1 MLRAALACAAVVA
14 TASVGFSSAQAA
26 PPRVVALGDS
36 YMAGVGAGDYT
47 VTDDCRRS
55 ARSYAAD
62 ATRRTARPLTDE
74 SCPGARIPQVLQQA
88 SLVPTDAG
96 TVLVQVGGNDVG
108 FSSIA
113 IACLVP
119 QGGSCLDRIAESRA
133 ALPAIG
139 VGLQDI
145 ARAARTRAPRAT
157 IVFAGYPSLL
167 SGSRACAS
175 SAIGSLLD
183 IAEIRAIIELQRQ
196 LDATIAAAARA
207 AGARYIDWPRSVD
220 QHSLCSPSPWFVT
233 PLSGDPQ
240 DSLHPTA
247 KAYAVMGRSVADL
260 LRR

>member
-1 MLRAALACAAVVA
+1 M
-14 TASVGFSSAQAA
+14 
-26 PPRVVALGDS
+26 ALGDS

-96 TVLVQVGGNDVG
+96 TVLVQVGGNDAG
-108 FSSIA
+108 FSA
-113 IACLVP
+113 IAFACLAP
-119 QGGSCLDRIAESRA
+119 FGGDCLGRIATSQA
-133 ALPAIG
+133 TLPAIG
-139 VGLQDI
+139 TGLEDI
-145 ARAARTRAPRAT
+145 ARVVRERSPRASL
-157 IVFAGYPSLL
+157 VFAGYPRLL
-167 SGSRACAS
+167 SGARACAAS
-175 SAIGSLLD
+175 PIGSFLD
-183 IAEIRAIIELQRQ
+183 DTEIRAIMTLQTR

-233 PLSGDPQ
+233 PFSGDPQ

-247 KAYAVMGRSVADL
+247 QAYAAMGRSVAAL